1 MGFLLTYKDAGVDIE
16 GAEQFVQWI
25 KAITRGIQKPWVLK
39 GIGGFSAAIRIPEG
53 YRRPL
58 LVASADGVGTKL
70 KVAQA
75 LGRFDT
81 VGIDLV
87 AMCVNDLL
95 PSGARPLFFLD
106 YLASGKLDPQRDK
119 ALMEGIVRGCREA
132 DCPLVGGETAEMPGL
147 YREGDF
153 DLVGFAVGILEEDRF
168 IDGSG
173 IKEGDVLIGLGSSGV
188 HSNGYSLIRRLM
200 EKHGLRLEAHI
211 AALGTTLGEELLRPT
226 RIYVK
231 AVLGILEHCPV
242 KGMAHVTGGG
252 LPGNVPRILPEG
264 LSASIKVRWEI
275 PPIFEFIQ
283 SLGVPEDEMWRV
295 FNMGIGFVLICDP
308 QWADSVMERAKSLG
322 ERAFLVG
329 EVVRGGGVRIE
340 R

>member
-1 MGFLLTYKDAGVDIE
+1 MLLTYKDAGVDIE
-16 GAEQFVQWI
+16 RAERFVESI
-25 KAITRGIQKPWVLK
+25 KAMARRVHRPWVLQ
-39 GIGGFSAAIRIPEG
+39 GIGGFSAAIKIPEG

-58 LVASADGVGTKL
+58 LVASTDGVGTKL

-106 YLASGKLDPQRDK
+106 YIASGKLEPQRDK
-119 ALMEGIVRGCREA
+119 ALIEGIIRGCEEA

-147 YREGDF
+147 YPEGEF
-153 DLVGFAVGILEEDRF
+153 DLVGFAVGILEENGL

-173 IKEGDVLIGLGSSGV
+173 IKEGDVLIGLASSGV
-188 HSNGYSLIRRLM
+188 HSNGFSLIRKLIER
-200 EKHGLRLEAHI
+200 HGLRLEAHV
-211 AALGTTLGEELLRPT
+211 AALDRTLGEELLRPT

-231 AVLGILEHCPV
+231 AVLGILERFPV
-242 KGMAHVTGGG
+242 KGMAHITGGG
-252 LPGNVPRILPEG
+252 LPGNLPRILPEG

-275 PPIFEFIQ
+275 PPIFDFIR
-283 SLGVPEDEMWRV
+283 SLGVPEEEMWRV

-308 QWADSVMERAKSLG
+308 QKADSIMEAARSLG
-322 ERAFLVG
+322 EEPHLIG
-329 EVVRGGGVRIE
+329 EIVQGRGVRIE